1 MKKFITTIVI
11 LLSFYA
17 CTENLT
23 ESTGSIYGT
32 VVDKSTGEQ
41 IPVAS
46 ISLNPSGKTTVTGSD
61 GTFEFNDID
70 PREYT
75 ISAKKEGYNPG
86 KNTVMVVAG
95 KNSEC
100 HILMERIPAVV
111 TADREVLDFG
121 SNYSTNT
128 LSFNIVN
135 NHYETLHW
143 EIINNCGWITSV
155 SPTQGTLTHSKTGT
169 IVVRID
175 RDLLADGDNV
185 AVLVLSTEG
194 QGSVEVTVKAY
205 GQAKKLATLNTLEV
219 SNISATKAT
228 FSGEIVSVGYPEY
241 TERGFVYS
249 EEQMPTVDKT
259 IHRLSATITS
269 DNIFSCNAVGLQ
281 LGKTYYIRAY
291 AVNEMGTA
299 YSSNQVSFKT
309 AATAGKVNMMGIDD
323 INLSTHTAVAHA
335 EVTDVGDPTYSER
348 GFVYSEINST
358 PTIYNST
365 VKVEGSDIGTFDA
378 KLTGLA
384 REVTYYVRA
393 YVKNEAG
400 VAYSE
405 NVMEFSTNES
415 LAMVETL
422 SATDIDEATH
432 SAVLHGKI
440 TDVGTPT
447 YTERGFVY
455 STEYEAPTVADT
467 KIVVSGVG
475 LDEFEARVSGFSAEA
490 TTYIRAYVKNSK
502 GISYGTTVTV
512 FEPPFVNLPTAGIAV
527 QRTDINSARVDW
539 YDANSLCNNSIV
551 GGLTDWRLPTKDE
564 LMTMYSNREFIGGF
578 RTTSAYYDY
587 YWSSTP
593 SDNCFYIINF
603 YTGNRNTEH
612 PIYDSYARCVRT
624 LTK

>member
-70 PREYT
+70 TGEYT

-86 KNTVMVVAG
+86 ENTVMVVAG

-111 TADREVLDFG
+111 TADREALDFG

-175 RDLLADGDNV
+175 RDSLADGDNV

-205 GQAKKLATLNTLEV
+205 GQAKKLATLNTLEA

-228 FSGEIVSVGYPEY
+228 FSGEIVSAGYPEY

-259 IHRLSATITS
+259 IYRLSATITS

-291 AVNEMGTA
+291 AVNEIGTA

-309 AATAGKVNMMGIDD
+309 AATAGKVNMVGIDD

-335 EVTDVGDPTYSER
+335 EVTDVGDPAYSER

-358 PTIYNST
+358 PTIYNNT
-365 VKVEGSDIGTFDA
+365 VKVDGSDTGTFDA

-393 YVKNEAG
+393 YIKNEAG

-422 SATDIDEATH
+422 TATDIDEATH
-432 SAVLHGKI
+432 AAVLHGKI
-440 TDVGTPT
+440 TNVGTPT

-455 STEYEAPTVADT
+455 STEYEAPTVDDT
-467 KIVVSGVG
+467 KVIVSGVG
-475 LDEFEARVSGFSAEA
+475 LGEYEARVSGFSAQA
-490 TTYIRAYVKNSK
+490 KTYIRAYVKNSK

-512 FEPPFVNLPTAGIAV
+512 FEPPFVNLPTASIAV
-527 QRTDINSARVDW
+527 QRTDINNTRVDW
-539 YDANSLCNNSIV
+539 DDANSLCKNSTV
-551 GGLTDWRLPTKDE
+551 GGLTDWRLPTKNE

-578 RTTSAYYDY
+578 RTRSNDD
-587 YWSSTP
+587 YWSSTQDG
-593 SDNCFYIINF
+593 SYYYHVSFYNGSSGRS
-603 YTGNRNTEH
+603 TGNYTN
-612 PIYDSYARCVRT
+612 YARCVRT
-624 LTK
+624 LKK

>member
-1 MKKFITTIVI
+1 MKKFITAIVI
-11 LLSFYA
+11 LLSFYT

-70 PREYT
+70 PGEYT

-175 RDLLADGDNV
+175 RNLLADGDNV

-228 FSGEIVSVGYPEY
+228 FSGEIISVGYPEY

-259 IHRLSATITS
+259 IYRLSATITS

-281 LGKTYYIRAY
+281 LGKTY
-291 AVNEMGTA
+291 
-299 YSSNQVSFKT
+299 
-309 AATAGKVNMMGIDD
+309 
-323 INLSTHTAVAHA
+323 
-335 EVTDVGDPTYSER
+335 
-348 GFVYSEINST
+348 
-358 PTIYNST
+358 
-365 VKVEGSDIGTFDA
+365 
-378 KLTGLA
+378 
-384 REVTYYVRA
+384 
-393 YVKNEAG
+393 
-400 VAYSE
+400 
-405 NVMEFSTNES
+405 
-415 LAMVETL
+415 
-422 SATDIDEATH
+422 
-432 SAVLHGKI
+432 
-440 TDVGTPT
+440 
-447 YTERGFVY
+447 
-455 STEYEAPTVADT
+455 
-467 KIVVSGVG
+467 
-475 LDEFEARVSGFSAEA
+475 
-490 TTYIRAYVKNSK
+490 
-502 GISYGTTVTV
+502 
-512 FEPPFVNLPTAGIAV
+512 
-527 QRTDINSARVDW
+527 
-539 YDANSLCNNSIV
+539 
-551 GGLTDWRLPTKDE
+551 
-564 LMTMYSNREFIGGF
+564 
-578 RTTSAYYDY
+578 
-587 YWSSTP
+587 
-593 SDNCFYIINF
+593 
-603 YTGNRNTEH
+603 
-612 PIYDSYARCVRT
+612 
-624 LTK
+624 